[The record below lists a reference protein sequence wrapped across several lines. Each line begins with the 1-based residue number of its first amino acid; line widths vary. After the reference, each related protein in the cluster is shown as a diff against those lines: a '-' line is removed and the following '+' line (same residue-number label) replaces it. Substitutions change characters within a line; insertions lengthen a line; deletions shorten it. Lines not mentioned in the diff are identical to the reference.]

1 MNGVLGWV
9 LAPLAVAA
17 GYAGYGWRGALL
29 GVTVVAFWLLLQ
41 FSRALR
47 TLREAAG
54 RPVGEVANAVM
65 FNARLHAGM
74 RLPAILKITRSLG
87 RKLGE
92 VRPEADEIRRS
103 PPGGDEQS
111 GRATFAHDPET
122 YAWADAAG
130 DEVEVELRQGRVT
143 AWRLRRAG
151 GGA

>member
-1 MNGVLGWV
+1 MNGMLGWA
-9 LAPLAVAA
+9 LALLAVAA
-17 GYAGYGWRGALL
+17 GYASYGWRGVLL

-54 RPVGEVANAVM
+54 QPVGVVANAVM

-74 RLPAILKITRSLG
+74 RLPAVLKITRSLG
-87 RKLGE
+87 RKLAE
-92 VRPEADEIRRS
+92 E
-103 PPGGDEQS
+103 
-111 GRATFAHDPET
+111 PET

-130 DEVEVELRQGRVT
+130 DEVAVELRQGRVT
-143 AWRLRRAG
+143 AWRLQRAG